1 MEQCSQ
7 TATCE
12 QKVGS
17 FESPH
22 STLLY
27 GTTMFE
33 RKASSIDNR
42 LKQRIRETKLSLFY
56 GSPVGHSE
64 EREAIR
70 AHSARRWDECIF
82 HSTSTPP
89 PPNTNT
95 HTHTTDPRS
104 LVGTTCH
111 RKGTRGTPP
120 SSQFFSFF
128 LKVRALTLSLVVR
141 RLSVHR
147 LWSFCFVLHE
157 ERELLCSFL
166 FVLHSFIQTLVWSF
180 LFSKAECV
188 CFWCN
193 TKI

>member
-1 MEQCSQ
+1 
-7 TATCE
+7 
-12 QKVGS
+12 
-17 FESPH
+17 
-22 STLLY
+22 
-27 GTTMFE
+27 MFE
-33 RKASSIDNR
+33 RKASSIGNR
-42 LKQRIRETKLSLFY
+42 LKQRIRETKLTLFY

-82 HSTSTPP
+82 HSTSPP
-89 PPNTNT
+89 PQPPTHTNT
-95 HTHTTDPRS
+95 HTHTTEPSS

-157 ERELLCSFL
+157 ERGLLCSFL
-166 FVLHSFIQTLVWSF
+166 FVPQTLDWSF
-180 LFSKAECV
+180 LFSMAECV
-188 CFWCN
+188 CFWRN

>member
-1 MEQCSQ
+1 MLQCSQ
-7 TATCE
+7 TATCK

-22 STLLY
+22 STVLY
-27 GTTMFE
+27 GTTMFA
-33 RKASSIDNR
+33 RKASSIGNR
-42 LKQRIRETKLSLFY
+42 LKQRIRETKLTLFT
-56 GSPVGHSE
+56 VLLWATVRSE
-64 EREAIR
+64 KRSGPTALVDGM
-70 AHSARRWDECIF
+70 SAFFIPL
-82 HSTSTPP
+82 PP
-89 PPNTNT
+89 PHTPQ
-95 HTHTTDPRS
+95 HADTHTTEPRS

-128 LKVRALTLSLVVR
+128 LKVRALTLSLVVC

-166 FVLHSFIQTLVWSF
+166 FVPRSFIQTLVWSF
-180 LFSKAECV
+180 LFSMAECV